1 MKHAEE
7 MGDAKE
13 EHLHVF
19 ALNPPPRLEQIRES
33 ALRLQTPERRIVD
46 EFFWF
51 WPMKWGDG
59 KQDPALLALAK
70 GDKSKTYNIWTKLLT
85 SDRSEKNTISKHNL
99 AIMFHLTAL
108 ENELLNLKAS
118 LSNESLSKIDQHW
131 RMSFKLWEELT
142 ENETFWS
149 LISTRIRILDDP
161 QLTTGFTR
169 RMRATFPEALDK
181 INGLLALQYMEDNR
195 FDLASRHIVY
205 MKETHQGFDNI
216 PKTLAMITQP
226 LQTRIRDAVF
236 QATQIADKEPRMSAQ
251 AAKELFMAVSKP
263 LKIIKG
269 FLSPND
275 HDRITLCDIV
285 AESGLA
291 CADAHFRIEHNFEQ
305 CLEILKESQ
314 KFAESKETRNKISDD
329 IVDTQNAS
337 LLNPINQL
345 CEQVYTIAQ
354 EKPEKS
360 LEEAQQLLDASHEMI
375 ARINA
380 SHVPDEI
387 KNRAKDRI
395 AGTLMQC
402 AIIHGNKTH
411 NWKPCVRFFTSSLLI
426 AADTDLKKHILNN
439 QHIADKNIELFSN
452 LKPIS
457 AAPSLSAANS
467 STGFKLI
474 GASDHDTETESFLST
489 HYFVFFYIPLF
500 PIGRYRVVKIPNGY
514 RFLGK
519 VPLRNIDKWHLFIS
533 LGLIAL
539 AVFSMILNGANGKPS
554 HSSTPSLPPSSNVK
568 KDSPPASSLYQRQLA
583 DEIETGKVRA
593 KEMAEEIEDMDG
605 RLEDYE
611 RRMKMYNDTYMTDE
625 YNNLVQIFNALVN
638 ERQNLFEEY
647 SSLIDEVNSKVN
659 RFNSGER

>member
-1 MKHAEE
+1 MTDNQPIPGKDSNECKALLDACTPLVFRQNAFRITGLLTDASVRDIKRRIDDLKHAEE

-305 CLEILKESQ
+305 CL
-314 KFAESKETRNKISDD
+314 
-329 IVDTQNAS
+329 
-337 LLNPINQL
+337 
-345 CEQVYTIAQ
+345 
-354 EKPEKS
+354 
-360 LEEAQQLLDASHEMI
+360 
-375 ARINA
+375 
-380 SHVPDEI
+380 
-387 KNRAKDRI
+387 
-395 AGTLMQC
+395 
-402 AIIHGNKTH
+402 
-411 NWKPCVRFFTSSLLI
+411 
-426 AADTDLKKHILNN
+426 
-439 QHIADKNIELFSN
+439 
-452 LKPIS
+452 
-457 AAPSLSAANS
+457 
-467 STGFKLI
+467 
-474 GASDHDTETESFLST
+474 
-489 HYFVFFYIPLF
+489 
-500 PIGRYRVVKIPNGY
+500 
-514 RFLGK
+514 
-519 VPLRNIDKWHLFIS
+519 
-533 LGLIAL
+533 
-539 AVFSMILNGANGKPS
+539 
-554 HSSTPSLPPSSNVK
+554 
-568 KDSPPASSLYQRQLA
+568 
-583 DEIETGKVRA
+583 
-593 KEMAEEIEDMDG
+593 
-605 RLEDYE
+605 
-611 RRMKMYNDTYMTDE
+611 
-625 YNNLVQIFNALVN
+625 
-638 ERQNLFEEY
+638 
-647 SSLIDEVNSKVN
+647 
-659 RFNSGER
+659 